1 MICLFIIGFLA
12 GFTVG
17 VIATAY
23 MISRVEVVDIDD
35 YDIMHGDE

>member
-17 VIATAY
+17 VISAAY
-23 MISRVEVVDIDD
+23 ILSRVEVVDIEDLK
-35 YDIMHGDE
+35 E